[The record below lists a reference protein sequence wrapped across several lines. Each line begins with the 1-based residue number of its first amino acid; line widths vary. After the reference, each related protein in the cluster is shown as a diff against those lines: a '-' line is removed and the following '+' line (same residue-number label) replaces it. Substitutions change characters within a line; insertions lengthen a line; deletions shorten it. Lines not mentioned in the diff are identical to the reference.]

1 MKYGIS
7 LGLALFSIWLL
18 LSGHYT
24 PFLISLGL
32 ISVITVVAVIRRMGL
47 LRGDAVPLHLT
58 PRFQF
63 YLPWLVWQIAKA
75 NLSVLRCILS
85 PGPPI
90 QPRVIHTEA
99 TQRSDL
105 GQIIYANSIT
115 LTPGTV
121 SIDLRPGEI
130 TVHALTREAADDLR
144 SGKMDRRVRA
154 IEGR

>member
-7 LGLALFSIWLL
+7 LGFALFLIWLL

-24 PFLISLGL
+24 TFLISLGL
-32 ISVITVVAVIRRMGL
+32 ISVLVVVAVVARMRL
-47 LRGDAVPLHLT
+47 LGPDSVPLLLT
-58 PRFQF
+58 PRFQL
-63 YLPWLVWQIAKA
+63 YLPWLIWQIAQS

-90 QPRVIHTEA
+90 QPCVLHTAA
-99 TQRSDL
+99 TQKSEL
-105 GQIIYANSIT
+105 GQVIYANSIT

-130 TVHALTREAADDLR
+130 TVHALTRAAAKEVR